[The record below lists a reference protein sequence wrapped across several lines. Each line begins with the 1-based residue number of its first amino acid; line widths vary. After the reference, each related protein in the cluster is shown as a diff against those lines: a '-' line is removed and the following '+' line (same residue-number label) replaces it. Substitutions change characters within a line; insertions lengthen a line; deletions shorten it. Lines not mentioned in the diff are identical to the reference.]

1 MKHPTY
7 SAELSCQAQ
16 RRLAELAELLNPL
29 GRMIARAKR
38 RGPDESMGKC
48 RVSDAGN
55 SVRDI
60 TGNAR
65 VSAAVGCRR
74 AHGPGR
80 CRDIRLPPPGSMLRR
95 AYKGRDLIVT
105 ILESGF
111 EFEGRRY
118 RSLSAIAKVVTGAH
132 WNGLLFF
139 GLITQ
144 EK

>member
-1 MKHPTY
+1 MKHSTR
-7 SAELSCQAQ
+7 SAQLSRQAQ
-16 RRLAELAELLNPL
+16 RQLAELAELLNPL

-38 RGPDESMGKC
+38 RCADKSEVNC
-48 RVSDAGN
+48 RASDAGN
-55 SVRDI
+55 SGFDT
-60 TGNAR
+60 TGNAG
-65 VSAAVGCRR
+65 VSAAVGRGR
-74 AHGPGR
+74 GHGPSR

-139 GLITQ
+139 GLISQ

>member
-1 MKHPTY
+1 MKHPTC
-7 SAELSCQAQ
+7 SAELSHQAQ

-38 RGPDESMGKC
+38 RCADKSVGNC

-55 SVRDI
+55 SGFD
-60 TGNAR
+60 TNGNAE
-65 VSAAVGCRR
+65 VSAAAGCRR
-74 AHGPGR
+74 MLGTSHR
-80 CRDIRLPPPGSMLRR
+80 RDIRLPPPGSMLSRT
-95 AYKGRDLIVT
+95 YKGRDLIVT

-118 RSLSAIAKVVTGAH
+118 RSLSAIAKAVTGAH
-132 WNGLLFF
+132 WNGMLFF
-139 GLITQ
+139 GLISQ

>member
-1 MKHPTY
+1 MKHATR
-7 SAELSCQAQ
+7 SAELSFQAQ

-29 GRMIARAKR
+29 GHMIARAR
-38 RGPDESMGKC
+38 RRCADKSVGSC
-48 RVSDAGN
+48 RASDAGN
-55 SVRDI
+55 SGLDT
-60 TGNAR
+60 TGNTG

-74 AHGPGR
+74 MLGTSHR
-80 CRDIRLPPPGSMLRR
+80 RDIRLPPPGSMLSRT
-95 AYKGRDLIVT
+95 YKGRDLIVT

-118 RSLSAIAKVVTGAH
+118 RSLSAIAKAVTGAH
-132 WNGLLFF
+132 WNGMLFF

>member
-1 MKHPTY
+1 MKHPSR
-7 SAELSCQAQ
+7 SAQLSYQAQ

-29 GRMIARAKR
+29 GRMIARAR
-38 RGPDESMGKC
+38 RRCADKSVGSC
-48 RVSDAGN
+48 RASDAGN
-55 SVRDI
+55 SGLDTNGN
-60 TGNAR
+60 TG

-74 AHGPGR
+74 VLGPCR

-118 RSLSAIAKVVTGAH
+118 RSLSAIAKAVTGAH

-139 GLITQ
+139 GLISQ